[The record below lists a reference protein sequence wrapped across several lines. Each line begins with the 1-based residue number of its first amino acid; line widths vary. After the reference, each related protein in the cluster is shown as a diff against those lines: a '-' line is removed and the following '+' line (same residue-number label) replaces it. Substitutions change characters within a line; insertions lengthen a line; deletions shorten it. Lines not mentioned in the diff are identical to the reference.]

1 MEIIIFA
8 HEKFNAV
15 IKMQGKG
22 LITLVAL
29 VLGLIC
35 LNELLPTWYSGKIE
49 KQAEL
54 VAGDDPVKY
63 QNELTRLSKDTLNL
77 GFTKLYY
84 SKAKEKEMK
93 LGLDLKG
100 GINVLLE
107 INQRDLINNL
117 TNYSTNPVLIEAL
130 DRTDEAQK
138 NSTKT
143 YVDLFFDEFEIV
155 NKEKNA
161 NLKLADPE
169 IFGNTNLTEI
179 KFNSSDEEV
188 RKVVRNRIELS
199 TGTAYEVIRTRI
211 DKMGVTQPNVQRV
224 PGTGRIS
231 VEMPGVKDIDR
242 VKKMLQTS
250 AKLQFWE
257 VQELQEVFPYFQT
270 LKTLV
275 AAKGD
280 SMGVSK
286 DLNFESLLQLN
297 TLRSNGVAN
306 VKLSD
311 TAKINKI
318 LASKVAMDARPSH
331 IKYTKFEWGYKPEA
345 ADPDNLVLYAV
356 RGNINQKAP
365 VDGAVETANIS
376 YDELGRIVVDMQMD
390 SKGSRDWAT
399 LTEKNVGKPVA
410 VTLDNVVYTA
420 PNVVNKIPN
429 GRTQISGNFTQEE
442 AQDLVNVLGAGKL
455 PAGAKIVQ
463 AEVVGPSLGAE
474 SVNSGLWS
482 FIIAFGIV
490 ILYLVFYY
498 GGAGIYAV
506 IAMAINLFYLMG
518 IMDSVDATLTLPGI
532 AGIVLSMAMAIDAN
546 VIVYE
551 RTKEEL
557 FLGKNIKEAYNEG
570 FNFSLS
576 AIIDG
581 NLTSLLTAVV
591 LYIFGTGP
599 IKGFAVTL
607 GIGILMSMFT
617 CVLLTRV
624 MIFSR
629 LNKGKGLSVWTSLS
643 KNIFRHT
650 WFDFVGKRK
659 YAYIISAI
667 ITVVCLGSIFTQ
679 GFKFG
684 VDFNGGRSY
693 VVRFD
698 KPVIANDAQTNL
710 EGKFVNEEGEQNA
723 VDVKTFGNDQQLKI
737 TTDYRVNEESLQAD
751 QDVEAKLFEGL
762 KPYLPKDATLDSF
775 RSSGEEK
782 YGIISSIKVGPTV
795 ADDIKKGG
803 ALALIISLVGIF
815 LYILVRFK
823 KWQFSTGAI
832 ASLVHDSIV
841 ILGAYSLLKN
851 VMPFSMEINQDF
863 IAAILTVLG
872 YSINDTV
879 IIFDRIREYLQD
891 KKNMTLESLFN
902 DSISSTLGRTFNTAF
917 MTFLVILAI
926 FIVGGENLRGFMF
939 ALLIGVGFGTYSTW
953 FIASAISYDLF
964 RKKGFKPEDMEK
976 KKRIK

>member
-1 MEIIIFA
+1 
-8 HEKFNAV
+8 
-15 IKMQGKG
+15 MQGKG
-22 LITLVAL
+22 FITLIAVI
-29 VLGLIC
+29 LGLIC
-35 LNELLPTWYSGKIE
+35 INELLPTWYSGKIE
-49 KQAEL
+49 RQATEL
-54 VAGDDPVKY
+54 SAGDPVKY
-63 QNELTRLSKDTLNL
+63 QKEIERLSKDTLDL
-77 GFTKLYY
+77 GFNKLYY
-84 SKAKEKEMK
+84 TKAKEKEMK

-117 TNYSTNPVLIEAL
+117 TNYSENPVLIEAL
-130 DRTDEAQK
+130 NRTDEVQK
-138 NSTKT
+138 KSTGS
-143 YVDLFFDEFEIV
+143 YIDNFFVQFDEV
-155 NKEKNA
+155 NKEKNT

-169 IFGNTNLTEI
+169 IFGNPNLSEI
-179 KFNSSDEEV
+179 RFNTTDEEV
-188 RKVVRNRIELS
+188 KRIVKNRIELS

-257 VQELQEVFPYFQT
+257 VQQAPEIFPYFEQLST
-270 LKTLV
+270 VISL
-275 AAKGD
+275 KGD
-280 SMGVSK
+280 SIGVAK
-286 DLNFESLLQLN
+286 NTDFLKLLQIN
-297 TLRSNGVAN
+297 TLATTGVAN

-311 TAKINKI
+311 TATVNKI
-318 LASKVAMDARPSH
+318 LNHPIAKSARPAN
-331 IKYTKFEWGYKPEA
+331 IKHTQFMWGYKPDAGNEG
-345 ADPDNLVLYAV
+345 NLVLYAI
-356 RGNINQKAP
+356 RGNASQKAP
-365 VDGAVETANIS
+365 VDGAVESANIS
-376 YDELGRIVVDMQMD
+376 YDQLGRVVVDMQMD
-390 SKGSRDWAT
+390 SKGAKDWKT
-399 LTEKNVGKPVA
+399 MTEKNVGKPVA
-410 VTLDNVVYTA
+410 VSLDNVIYTA
-420 PNVVNKIPN
+420 PNVNEAIPS
-429 GRTQISGNFTQEE
+429 GRTQISGNFSQEE

-474 SVNSGLWS
+474 SIESGMWS
-482 FIIAFGIV
+482 FVIAFLIIV
-490 ILYLVFYY
+490 VYLIFYY

-506 IAMAINLFYLMG
+506 IAMLINLFFLMG

-532 AGIVLSMAMAIDAN
+532 AGVVLSMAMAIDAN

-557 FLGKNIKEAYNEG
+557 FLGKNIKEAYKEG

-581 NLTSLLTAVV
+581 NITSLLTAIV
-591 LYIFGTGP
+591 LYVFGTGP

-607 GIGILMSMFT
+607 GIGIVMSMFT

-629 LNKGKGLSVWTSLS
+629 LEKGKGLSVWTPLT
-643 KNIFRHT
+643 KNLFRNT
-650 WFDFVGKRK
+650 WIDFIGKRK
-659 YAYIISAI
+659 YAYIISAV
-667 ITVVCLGSIFTQ
+667 ITLVSLGSIFTQ

-698 KPVIANDAQTNL
+698 QSVQSEKADESLQ
-710 EGKFVNEEGEQNA
+710 KMFVNKDGDQSA
-723 VDVKTFGNDQQLKI
+723 VDVKTFGSDNQLKV
-737 TTDYRVNEESLQAD
+737 TTDYKIDEESVEAD
-751 QDVEAKLFEGL
+751 MDVEQKLFEGL
-762 KPYLPKDATLDSF
+762 KPFLPKDATIDSF
-775 RSSGEEK
+775 KSSGDEA
-782 YGIISSIKVGPTV
+782 YGIISSVKVGPTV
-795 ADDIKKGG
+795 ADDIKTGG
-803 ALALIISLVGIF
+803 AFALIISLVGIF
-815 LYILVRFK
+815 LYILLRFK
-823 KWQFSTGAI
+823 RWQFSTGAV
-832 ASLVHDSIV
+832 ASLLHDAIV
-841 ILGAYSLLKN
+841 ILGAYSILRN

-879 IIFDRIREYLQD
+879 IIFDRIREYLRE
-891 KKNMTLESLFN
+891 KKSLTLESLFN

-917 MTFLVILAI
+917 ATFLVVLAI

-953 FIASAISYDLF
+953 FIASAVTYDLLK
-964 RKKGFKPEDMEK
+964 KKGGEEATKKLAEK
-976 KKRIK
+976 FEKTKEEQ

>member
-1 MEIIIFA
+1 
-8 HEKFNAV
+8 
-15 IKMQGKG
+15 MQGKG
-22 LITLVAL
+22 FITLIAVI
-29 VLGLIC
+29 LGLIC
-35 LNELLPTWYSGKIE
+35 INELLPTWYSGKIE
-49 KQAEL
+49 RQATEL
-54 VAGDDPVKY
+54 SAGDPVKY
-63 QNELTRLSKDTLNL
+63 QKEIERLSKDTLDL
-77 GFTKLYY
+77 GFNKLYY
-84 SKAKEKEMK
+84 TKAKEKEMK

-117 TNYSTNPVLIEAL
+117 TNYSENPVLIEAL
-130 DRTDEAQK
+130 NRTDEVQK
-138 NSTKT
+138 KSTGS
-143 YVDLFFDEFEIV
+143 YIDNFFVQFDEV
-155 NKEKNA
+155 NKEKNT

-169 IFGNTNLTEI
+169 IFGNPNLSEI
-179 KFNSSDEEV
+179 RFNTSDEEV
-188 RKVVRNRIELS
+188 KRIVKNRIELS

-257 VQELQEVFPYFQT
+257 VQQAPEIFPYFEQLST
-270 LKTLV
+270 LISL
-275 AAKGD
+275 KGD
-280 SMGVSK
+280 SIGVAK
-286 DLNFESLLQLN
+286 NTDFLKLLQIN
-297 TLRSNGVAN
+297 TLATTGVAN

-311 TAKINKI
+311 TATVNKI
-318 LASKVAMDARPSH
+318 LNHPIAKNARPAN
-331 IKYTKFEWGYKPEA
+331 IKHTQFMWGYKPDAGNEG
-345 ADPDNLVLYAV
+345 NLVLYAI
-356 RGNINQKAP
+356 RGNASQKAP
-365 VDGAVETANIS
+365 VDGAVESANIS
-376 YDELGRIVVDMQMD
+376 YDQLGRVVVDMQMD
-390 SKGSRDWAT
+390 SKGAKDWKT
-399 LTEKNVGKPVA
+399 MTEKNVGKPVA
-410 VTLDNVVYTA
+410 VSLDNVIYTA
-420 PNVVNKIPN
+420 PNVNEAIPS
-429 GRTQISGNFTQEE
+429 GRTQISGNFSQEE

-474 SVNSGLWS
+474 SIESGMWS
-482 FIIAFGIV
+482 FVIAFLIIV
-490 ILYLVFYY
+490 VYLIFYY

-506 IAMAINLFYLMG
+506 IAMLINLFFLMG

-532 AGIVLSMAMAIDAN
+532 AGVVLSMAMAIDAN

-557 FLGKNIKEAYNEG
+557 FLGKNIKEAYKEG

-581 NLTSLLTAVV
+581 NITSLLTAIV
-591 LYIFGTGP
+591 LYVFGTGP

-607 GIGILMSMFT
+607 GIGIVMSMFT

-629 LNKGKGLSVWTSLS
+629 LEKGKGLSVWTPLT
-643 KNIFRHT
+643 KNLFRNT
-650 WFDFVGKRK
+650 WINFIGKRK
-659 YAYIISAI
+659 YAYIISAVI
-667 ITVVCLGSIFTQ
+667 ILVSLGSIFTQ

-698 KPVIANDAQTNL
+698 QSVQSAKADESLQ
-710 EGKFVNEEGEQNA
+710 KMFVNKDGDQSA
-723 VDVKTFGNDQQLKI
+723 VDVKTFGSDNQLKV
-737 TTDYRVNEESLQAD
+737 TTDYKIDEES
-751 QDVEAKLFEGL
+751 VEADMEVEQKLFEGL
-762 KPYLPKDATLDSF
+762 KPFLPKDATIDSF
-775 RSSGEEK
+775 KSSGDEA
-782 YGIISSIKVGPTV
+782 YGIISSVKVGPTV
-795 ADDIKKGG
+795 ADDIKTGG
-803 ALALIISLVGIF
+803 AFALIISLVGIF
-815 LYILVRFK
+815 LYILLRFK
-823 KWQFSTGAI
+823 RWQFSTGAV
-832 ASLVHDSIV
+832 ASLLHDAIV
-841 ILGAYSLLKN
+841 ILGAYSILRN

-879 IIFDRIREYLQD
+879 IIFDRIREYLRE
-891 KKNMTLESLFN
+891 KKSLTLESLFN

-917 MTFLVILAI
+917 ATFLVILAI

-953 FIASAISYDLF
+953 FIASAVTYDLLK
-964 RKKGFKPEDMEK
+964 KKGGEEATKKLAEK
-976 KKRIK
+976 FEKTEEEQ

>member
-1 MEIIIFA
+1 
-8 HEKFNAV
+8 
-15 IKMQGKG
+15 MQGKG
-22 LITLVAL
+22 FITLIAVI
-29 VLGLIC
+29 LGLIC
-35 LNELLPTWYSGKIE
+35 INELLPTWYSGKIE
-49 KQAEL
+49 RQATEL
-54 VAGDDPVKY
+54 SAGDPVKY
-63 QNELTRLSKDTLNL
+63 QKEIERLSKDTLDL
-77 GFTKLYY
+77 GFNKLYY
-84 SKAKEKEMK
+84 TKAKEKEMK

-117 TNYSTNPVLIEAL
+117 TNYSENPVLIEAL
-130 DRTDEAQK
+130 NRTDEVQK
-138 NSTKT
+138 KSTGS
-143 YVDLFFDEFEIV
+143 YIDNFFVQFDEV
-155 NKEKNA
+155 NKEKNT

-169 IFGNTNLTEI
+169 IFGNPNLSEI
-179 KFNSSDEEV
+179 RFNTTDEDV
-188 RKVVRNRIELS
+188 KRIVKNRIELS

-257 VQELQEVFPYFQT
+257 VQQAPEIFPYFEQLST
-270 LKTLV
+270 V
-275 AAKGD
+275 ISMKGD
-280 SMGVSK
+280 SIGVAK
-286 DLNFESLLQLN
+286 NTDFLKLLQIN
-297 TLRSNGVAN
+297 TLATAGVAN

-311 TAKINKI
+311 TATVNKI
-318 LASKVAMDARPSH
+318 LNHPIAKSARPAN
-331 IKYTKFEWGYKPEA
+331 IKYTQFMWGYKPDVGNEG
-345 ADPDNLVLYAV
+345 NLVLYAI
-356 RGNINQKAP
+356 RGNASQKAP
-365 VDGAVETANIS
+365 VDGAVESANIS
-376 YDELGRIVVDMQMD
+376 YDQLGRVVVDMQMD
-390 SKGSRDWAT
+390 SKGAKDWKT
-399 LTEKNVGKPVA
+399 MTEKNVGKPVA
-410 VTLDNVVYTA
+410 VSLDNVIYTA
-420 PNVVNKIPN
+420 PNVNEAIPS
-429 GRTQISGNFTQEE
+429 GRTQISGNFSQEE

-474 SVNSGLWS
+474 SIESGMWS
-482 FIIAFGIV
+482 FVIAFLIIV
-490 ILYLVFYY
+490 VYLIFYY

-506 IAMAINLFYLMG
+506 IAMLINLFFLIG

-532 AGIVLSMAMAIDAN
+532 AGVVLSMAMAIDAN

-557 FLGKNIKEAYNEG
+557 FLGKNIKEAYKEG

-581 NLTSLLTAVV
+581 NITSLLTAIV
-591 LYIFGTGP
+591 LYVFGTGP

-607 GIGILMSMFT
+607 GIGIVMSMFT

-629 LNKGKGLSVWTSLS
+629 LEKGKGLSVWTPLT
-643 KNIFRHT
+643 KNLFRNT
-650 WFDFVGKRK
+650 WINFIGKRK
-659 YAYIISAI
+659 YAYIISAVI
-667 ITVVCLGSIFTQ
+667 ILVSLGSIFTQ

-698 KPVIANDAQTNL
+698 QSVQSAKADESLQ
-710 EGKFVNEEGEQNA
+710 KMFVNKDGDQSA
-723 VDVKTFGNDQQLKI
+723 VDVKTFGSDNQLKV
-737 TTDYRVNEESLQAD
+737 TTDYKIDEES
-751 QDVEAKLFEGL
+751 VEADMEVEQKLFEGL
-762 KPYLPKDATLDSF
+762 KPFLPKDATIDSF
-775 RSSGEEK
+775 KSSGDEA
-782 YGIISSIKVGPTV
+782 YGIISSVKVGPTV
-795 ADDIKKGG
+795 ADDIKTGG
-803 ALALIISLVGIF
+803 AFALIISLVGIF
-815 LYILVRFK
+815 LYILLRFK
-823 KWQFSTGAI
+823 RWQFSTGAV
-832 ASLVHDSIV
+832 ASLLHDAIV
-841 ILGAYSLLKN
+841 ILGAYSILRN

-879 IIFDRIREYLQD
+879 IIFDRIREYLRE
-891 KKNMTLESLFN
+891 KKSLTLESLFN

-917 MTFLVILAI
+917 ATFLVILAI

-953 FIASAISYDLF
+953 FIASAVTYDLLK
-964 RKKGFKPEDMEK
+964 KKGGEEATKKLAEK
-976 KKRIK
+976 FEKTKEEQ